1 LRDWLLDD
9 PEAASLP
16 MSAYQLRHQVWAL
29 LVFQI
34 WHDQFMGKSG

>member
-1 LRDWLLDD
+1 LLDD
-9 PEAASLP
+9 PEAVSLP

-34 WHDQFMGKSG
+34 WHDQFMGQSG